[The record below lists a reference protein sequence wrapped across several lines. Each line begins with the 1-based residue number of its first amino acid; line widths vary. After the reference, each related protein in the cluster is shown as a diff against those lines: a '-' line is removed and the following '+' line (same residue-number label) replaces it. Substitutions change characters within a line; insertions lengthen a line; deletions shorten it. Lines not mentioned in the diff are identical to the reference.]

1 MRFSRRRSQSGFT
14 LLEVLL
20 AIGISLTIG
29 AVALT
34 EMRRDNESQ
43 QAKAVGQQLAS
54 VGAALNTYMALQY
67 DNIVDLSDQ
76 PGPGPGAVDDP
87 APRYCTPNVTTIDGN
102 PVAIC
107 TVTIETLMRS
117 GTLPR
122 NFSGRNAFGAGY
134 DLYIRVIGTGP
145 TPIVDG
151 LVMVNQPYTTGG
163 STPRYE
169 LMGQAMQ
176 EAGADSGMTRTL
188 ANSMEGLNGTWR
200 DDAWPGVTH
209 GGRTYT
215 GVNRL
220 GLLGYRVGYGSS
232 AFAAFLRR
240 DGTLEMTGNLNMD
253 NHNIDHVRGLDAQ
266 FVRISQPPVG
276 SPGLP
281 GEGLALNSEDGTE
294 PTRTAFVAS
303 DGGLAIRNRDGVS
316 IQELSGDPGKLS
328 AGEITASGNM
338 TLNGDITVSGNIQAQ
353 DIRGRAAQL
362 DDFIRVGA
370 TGAPGG
376 EVVTIQNGRIEAGGD
391 ITTNSGTVRG
401 NVGQFNRVNVGTG
414 IHQYSLTTSGLNL
427 NGRPSWFY
435 DTTAAAWRVGGS
447 TGANIVADGEIRGG
461 SLRSD
466 NQIVAGGVIEVEGSY
481 GSSTVT
487 VGSSCS
493 AGTAAGKMR
502 RATNGDLVQ
511 CINDKWSVMGVRTT
525 IATATTPTQVAGGQ
539 STTTANCPANTT
551 LVGGGHTLTSAPIQP
566 APGGLD
572 STSPS
577 SSFPNGNG
585 WSVTMGR
592 DTGAG
597 ARFQVRA
604 ICAY

>member
-67 DNIVDLSDQ
+67 DNIVALSEQ

-151 LVMVNQPYTTGG
+151 LVMVNEPYTTGG

-240 DGTLEMTGNLNMD
+240 DGTLPMTGSLFMEHHD
-253 NHNIDHVRGLDAQ
+253 IKDVGGLDAEYAYIDNQ
-266 FVRISQPPVG
+266 IQ
-276 SPGLP
+276 
-281 GEGLALNSEDGTE
+281 LNTN
-294 PTRTAFVAS
+294 
-303 DGGLAIRNRDGVS
+303 DGGTGPDRTELTAGAGSLAINNRDGVS
-316 IQELSGDPGKLS
+316 IRDLGGDPGKLS
-328 AGEITASGNM
+328 VGEITSTGNM
-338 TLNGDITVSGNIQAQ
+338 TLNGDITVSGNIQAR

-362 DDFIRVGA
+362 DDFVRVGA
-370 TGAPGG
+370 TGAPGA
-376 EVVTIQNGRIEAGGD
+376 EVVTIQNGNINLGGGVVAGG
-391 ITTNSGTVRG
+391 NVQG

-414 IHQYSLTTSGLNL
+414 TNQYSLTTSGLNL
-427 NGRPSWFY
+427 NGRPAWFY

-461 SLRSD
+461 TLRSV
-466 NQIVAGGVIEVEGSY
+466 NQVIAGGVIEVEGSY

-487 VGSSCS
+487 LGSSCS

-511 CINDKWSVMGVRTT
+511 CINGKWSVMGIRTT
-525 IATATTPTQVAGGQ
+525 VVESGNIASNGPGTNSG
-539 STTTANCPANTT
+539 TANCPSGTT
-551 LVGGGHTLTSAPIQP
+551 LVGGGHTRVSDYTGYPG
-566 APGGLD
+566 GGLD
-572 STSPS
+572 SRSPS
-577 SSFPNGNG
+577 QSYPNGNG
-585 WSVTMGR
+585 WTVA
-592 DTGAG
+592 TGPDNGPGIAFR
-597 ARFQVRA
+597 ARA